1 MKRVMAAAAILLLFI
16 HPAFAQA
23 PTCIPPEEPFAPAD
37 DAAFGEYADLVA
49 EDFERY
55 FSEVW
60 PYIACLDAARQDAF
74 ARAREA
80 SALQEAFWRRTD
92 EMGLTEEV
100 ATDSDTE

>member
-1 MKRVMAAAAILLLFI
+1 MKREMAAAAILIFLF

-23 PTCIPPEEPFAPAD
+23 PLCIPPEEPFVPAD
-37 DAAFGEYADLVA
+37 DAAFGDYADLVA

-55 FSEVW
+55 FSEVR

-74 ARAREA
+74 ARAQEI
-80 SALQEAFWRRTD
+80 SARHEAFWKRAD

-100 ATDSDTE
+100 APDADPE

>member
-1 MKRVMAAAAILLLFI
+1 MKPELAAAAILLLFI

-23 PTCIPPEEPFAPAD
+23 PLCIPPEEPFVPAD
-37 DAAFGEYADLVA
+37 DAFFGEYGDLVA

-55 FSEVW
+55 FSEVG

-74 ARAREA
+74 DRAREV
-80 SALQEAFWRRTD
+80 SAQHEAFWKRAD

-100 ATDSDTE
+100 APDADSE